1 MYASHCLYICSPPP
15 HARVPHITSALP
27 SVYAV
32 PRCTTGLYSSR
43 YCHHRR
49 TLPLHCSTVI
59 PAGPYPSWYRRPHGR
74 PLSFNDMT
82 STPRLHPIF
91 VVAPQSAQLIV
102 HPAIASSA
110 PSNLSLPGLVQPL
123 PSALYRH
130 CSVLSALHTAVHA
143 VLIVF
148 LPPVFLS
155 LGLAHQRLSPNC
167 SLQSRIVSSPLP
179 LTDYHWPRSY
189 CLLTDPHLTFRFS
202 LSLTR
207 HIPPQ

>member
-1 MYASHCLYICSPPP
+1 MYASHCLYICSPPL

-49 TLPLHCSTVI
+49 TLPLHCGTVI

-91 VVAPQSAQLIV
+91 VVAPQSAQLC
-102 HPAIASSA
+102 SSCYC
-110 PSNLSLPGLVQPL
+110 LLCTVQPL
-123 PSALYRH
+123 PSRIGSAFAVRIVPPLFRAICTAPLPSMLSSSYFSHR
-130 CSVLSALHTAVHA
+130 SSSALV
-143 VLIVF
+143 
-148 LPPVFLS
+148 
-155 LGLAHQRLSPNC
+155 
-167 SLQSRIVSSPLP
+167 
-179 LTDYHWPRSY
+179 
-189 CLLTDPHLTFRFS
+189 
-202 LSLTR
+202 
-207 HIPPQ
+207 